1 MTFGNDKL
9 TLSYR
14 VQILTEITIDLVTNN
29 YDRKLFVD
37 LPFRLYRDDP
47 SWVPP
52 LKGEAL
58 GLITPEKNGWFSH
71 AKVQLFLAYERGRVV
86 GRISAH
92 IDTLAL
98 TMPAEQGFGPGVGQ
112 WGLMEAE
119 REDVFLALLAEA
131 EAWLRQQGMT
141 RALGPISMSIWEEPG
156 LLVHGFDHPPT
167 IMMGHAKPAYRA
179 WIERAGYQR
188 VKELLT
194 YDLDINKG
202 FPKIVQRIIA
212 SGLANP
218 RIRIRPVNKSRF
230 KEEAALILAI
240 LNDAWSDNWG
250 FVPLT
255 EPEIRD
261 VGIKLKP
268 IVFNDLISIAEVDG
282 RPVAFMI
289 ALPDLNEAIKPLD
302 GSLLPF
308 GWAKL
313 LWWLRKP
320 KVRTIRVPLMGV
332 IKELQ
337 ASRMASQLAFMMIE
351 NIRSAAVAN
360 YGATRSEIGWILDDN
375 KGMRSIAETIN
386 SKVNKVYNI
395 YARDLQ
401 DPIEKLPASTSSEPR
416 DRVLGRSKLA
426 PSWHFHTPY

>member
-1 MTFGNDKL
+1 M
-9 TLSYR
+9 
-14 VQILTEITIDLVTNN
+14 TEISIDLVTNN

-37 LPFRLYRDDP
+37 LPFRLYRDDL

-52 LKGEAL
+52 LKREAL

-71 AKVQLFLAYERGRVV
+71 AEAQLFLAYERGRVV

-131 EAWLRQQGMT
+131 EDWLRRKGMT

-156 LLVHGFDHPPT
+156 LLVSGFDHPPT
-167 IMMGHAKPAYRA
+167 IMMGHAKPEYRE
-179 WIERAGYQR
+179 WIEHAGYQQ
-188 VKELLT
+188 VKQLLT
-194 YDLDINKG
+194 YDLDITMG

-212 SGLANP
+212 SGQANP
-218 RIRIRPVNKSRF
+218 RIRIRQVNKSRF

-240 LNDAWSDNWG
+240 LNDAWSDKWG

-255 EPEIRD
+255 QPEIDD
-261 VGIKLKP
+261 VGTKLKP

-289 ALPDLNEAIKPLD
+289 ALPDLNEAIKPLN
-302 GSLLPF
+302 GALLPF

-313 LWWLRKP
+313 LWWLRRP

-351 NIRSAAVAN
+351 NIRSAGVAN
-360 YGATRSEIGWILDDN
+360 YGAMRSEIGWILEDN

-395 YARDLQ
+395 YAREL
-401 DPIEKLPASTSSEPR
+401 
-416 DRVLGRSKLA
+416 
-426 PSWHFHTPY
+426 